1 MPRMP
6 SVKGVRSSLL
16 SPLRVH
22 LQGTIGFGRLC
33 QIDLQKKG
41 EAMKDE
47 MGNGPGPHRRR
58 WGRMEGVE
66 EERVD
71 ELLELIWTLR
81 EKGVS
86 DLDQLLGETKD
97 VEAKSI
103 LRLMIR
109 DGLFHMEGNRMV
121 LKERGEEKARE
132 LIRRHRLTERLL
144 SEIFEL
150 SEAEVE
156 EEACKLEHI
165 LSPGV
170 TDSVCTFLGHPPTC
184 IHGKPIPRG
193 ECCVKF
199 KKEMTPLVIPLEE
212 LGLGEKG
219 RIVFIHPR
227 SHQRLDRLS
236 SLGIVPG
243 SVLRMH
249 QKNPSYVLQIGETTL
264 ALDRDIVKDIYV
276 KRAMDAD

>member
-1 MPRMP
+1 MW
-6 SVKGVRSSLL
+6 
-16 SPLRVH
+16 
-22 LQGTIGFGRLC
+22 
-33 QIDLQKKG
+33 
-41 EAMKDE
+41 EAE
-47 MGNGPGPHRRR
+47 N
-58 WGRMEGVE
+58 GVE
-66 EERVD
+66 EDRVD

-81 EKGVS
+81 EKGIS
-86 DLDQLLGETKD
+86 DLDHLLETTSD
-97 VEAKSI
+97 IEAKSI
-103 LRLMIR
+103 LRWMAKG
-109 DGLFHMEGNRMV
+109 GLFEIEGNRMV

-132 LIRRHRLTERLL
+132 IIRRHRLTERLL

-150 SEAEVE
+150 SEEEVE

-170 TDSVCTFLGHPPTC
+170 TESVCTFLGHPPTC

-193 ECCVKF
+193 ECCAKF
-199 KKEMTPLVIPLEE
+199 KKEMKPLVAPLEE

-219 RIVFIHPR
+219 RIVFIAPK

-236 SLGIVPG
+236 TLGIVPG
-243 SVLRMH
+243 STVRMH

-276 KRAMDAD
+276 KKV

>member
-1 MPRMP
+1 MW
-6 SVKGVRSSLL
+6 
-16 SPLRVH
+16 
-22 LQGTIGFGRLC
+22 
-33 QIDLQKKG
+33 
-41 EAMKDE
+41 EAE
-47 MGNGPGPHRRR
+47 N
-58 WGRMEGVE
+58 GVE
-66 EERVD
+66 EDRVD

-81 EKGVS
+81 EKGIS
-86 DLDQLLGETKD
+86 DLDHLLETTPD
-97 VEAKSI
+97 IEAKSI
-103 LRLMIR
+103 LRWMAKG
-109 DGLFHMEGNRMV
+109 GLFEIEGNRMV

-132 LIRRHRLTERLL
+132 IIRRHRLTERLL

-150 SEAEVE
+150 SEEEVE

-170 TDSVCTFLGHPPTC
+170 TESVCTFLGHPPTC

-193 ECCVKF
+193 ECCAKF
-199 KKEMTPLVIPLEE
+199 KKEMKPLVAPLEE

-219 RIVFIHPR
+219 RIVFIAPK

-236 SLGIVPG
+236 TLGIVPG
-243 SVLRMH
+243 STVRMH

-276 KRAMDAD
+276 KKV